1 MFRRIGSIRALAALS
16 LAAFVAPA
24 SAQNLTNGQLATTCT
39 ACKGAPACNTPRIAG
54 DTGQVMAWLNGARTP
69 ATPAWFTAAPQAAV
83 RQAPTYTTYDSLAQ
97 GKRDSWVLFLADPQ
111 DFTKA
116 RTRNWAVD
124 VWGAATG
131 GSNAEAV
138 LLAGTYSATNLQH
151 ALGGTSR
158 STGAVSALDL
168 TYPHMAPGS
177 VADWL
182 VVEANCQ

>member
-1 MFRRIGSIRALAALS
+1 MTRHLIALIALCL
-16 LAAFVAPA
+16 LAFG
-24 SAQNLTNGQLATTCT
+24 AQAQTLTNGQLAAACT
-39 ACKGAPACNTPRIAG
+39 ACKGAPACNAPRIAG
-54 DTGQVMAWLNGARTP
+54 DTGQVMAWLNGSRAP
-69 ATPAWFTAAPQAAV
+69 AAPAWFTAAPQAAV
-83 RQAPTYTTYDSLAQ
+83 RQAPTYTTYDSLSQ

-116 RTRNWAVD
+116 KIRNWVTD

-131 GSNAEAV
+131 GSIAESV
-138 LLAGTYSATNLQH
+138 LIAGTYSATNLQH
-151 ALGGTSR
+151 ALGGSLR

-168 TYPHMAPGS
+168 TYPHTAPGS